1 MDDSGHLFDISY
13 SQYILLN
20 PEKRSVWPKL
30 IYLSSLPCKPVACLC
45 LSLFF
50 IYHRVCFPFLPTVPV
65 SGFPSASLPGDRFP
79 ISLDSCPA
87 HILATWLFNLMTAV
101 LLHNKPT
108 YNHHS
113 FICLFFIFLRSSWVY
128 YLLCVFPFILVV
140 YCVRVLFLLEANI
153 GAGKLTSYQLNAH
166 TDSGP
171 R

>member
-1 MDDSGHLFDISY
+1 MTKADISF
-13 SQYILLN
+13 ILAVQT
-20 PEKRSVWPKL
+20 SA
-30 IYLSSLPCKPVACLC
+30 ACLC

-79 ISLDSCPA
+79 VSLDSCPA
-87 HILATWLFNLMTAV
+87 HFLATWLFNLMTAV

-113 FICLFFIFLRSSWVY
+113 FICLFFIFLRSSWMY
-128 YLLCVFPFILVV
+128 YLPCVFPFILVV
-140 YCVRVLFLLEANI
+140 YCVCVLFLLEANI